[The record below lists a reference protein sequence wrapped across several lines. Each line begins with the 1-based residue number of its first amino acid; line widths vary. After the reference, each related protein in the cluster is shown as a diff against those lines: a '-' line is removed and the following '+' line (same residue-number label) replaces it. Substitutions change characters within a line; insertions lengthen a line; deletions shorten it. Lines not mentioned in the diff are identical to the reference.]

1 MKLNSGLIKNSRD
14 THEKFKKN
22 SSQKNLNQSFEDPS
36 TPLQMNKL
44 TKILSIGYGNMGK
57 PFLSPLAKSG
67 LNEIT
72 VVTPNTKPSAEF
84 KHFNNIVNVRDCF
97 DMVIF
102 ACKPYQ
108 IESVLDNFDFSLYH
122 DDTLFVSILAGTPRE
137 YFWSRLGK
145 KAKVAVIMPNLPVK
159 LGKGVLGVLYEERLP
174 MFDPLGKL
182 IYVKTQD
189 DINKITAMFGSG
201 SGFVYHILA
210 SYKKA
215 LQEMDIDLGS
225 EINSDCSSKEL
236 TLGLF
241 EGAIELARTEH
252 STELETLRKRVMSK
266 KGTTEQG
273 IMAMEDLD

>member
-1 MKLNSGLIKNSRD
+1 
-14 THEKFKKN
+14 
-22 SSQKNLNQSFEDPS
+22 
-36 TPLQMNKL
+36 MNKL

-57 PFLSPLAKSG
+57 PFLSPLLKSG

-72 VVTPNTKPSAEF
+72 VVTPNTTPSAEF
-84 KHFNNIVNVRDCF
+84 KHFRDIAKVQDCF

-108 IESVLDNFDFSLYH
+108 IDSILDNLDFSLYH

-174 MFDPLGKL
+174 MFDPLGKM
-182 IYVKTQD
+182 IYVKTQN

-215 LQEMDIDLGS
+215 IQEMDIDMGS
-225 EINSDCSSKEL
+225 EINDGANSKDL

-241 EGAIELARTEH
+241 EGAIELARSES

-273 IMAMEDLD
+273 IIAMEDLDKFFLKGGNAAYQRGIEIAQELNEKSAQKFEVEKKFGES